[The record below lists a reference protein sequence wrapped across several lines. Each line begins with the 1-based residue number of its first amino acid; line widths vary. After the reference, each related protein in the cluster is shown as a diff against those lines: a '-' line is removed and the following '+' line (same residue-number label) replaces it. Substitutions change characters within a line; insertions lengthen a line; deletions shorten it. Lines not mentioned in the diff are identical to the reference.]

1 MNPKHMITK
10 FRRMF
15 LFSIT
20 FTLTSVVFFTTIL
33 SLTYNRKRKN
43 TGCFNTTYQPQY
55 YEAGYLDEVSQW
67 KKLGPTTHMFTA
79 YLDDR
84 KPCSTLVTVL
94 GFGEKSDPPL
104 YGTLVFQN
112 GATIKLKTSDER
124 AVLNPYGT
132 YSNDR
137 LGPYAFSW
145 TLPSEARV
153 PAELNAIV
161 IHQDSGDKASHLEAE
176 IPIKFPIYSTK
187 IFGVCTDSQLFG
199 SVKSKSVLESIEV
212 NRILGAEWFTIYVY
226 NVGKDMLRLL
236 QEYVTESIAE
246 VVRLWGTGI
255 PSSVHYHGQTLSI
268 NECAYRNMFRVKYLV
283 YIDLDEFIV
292 PRRSLNWLSMMDDL
306 EKSDYATYVFQHVFF
321 LNKNDDKNI
330 TNQKT
335 IDFSCNGSRGNMD
348 WPKFLSHIYRSPKVY
363 PSRVKS
369 KYITK
374 PLYTNR
380 VGVHEVFEHWS
391 EFLDSYVVSEETALL
406 HHYRLFEKDST
417 IASLQSELLEGNLLT
432 DNRSLIFQREIVS
445 VLKKRLCKS
454 LHIFDKMKQIKI

>member
-1 MNPKHMITK
+1 MIIK
-10 FRRMF
+10 LRRTF
-15 LFSIT
+15 LISTGLFVILIILYVAVLSSLQLRESINT
-20 FTLTSVVFFTTIL
+20 SCSKTLYPVH
-33 SLTYNRKRKN
+33 YN
-43 TGCFNTTYQPQY
+43 
-55 YEAGYLDEVSQW
+55 EAGYFDEVSQW
-67 KKLGPTTHMFTA
+67 RKVGPTTYVFSA

-226 NVGKDMLRLL
+226 NVGKDILRLL
-236 QEYVTESIAE
+236 QVYVTEGIAE
-246 VVRLWGTGI
+246 VIRLWGTDI
-255 PSSVHYHGQTLSI
+255 PRSVHYYGQTLSI

-292 PRRSLNWLSMMDDL
+292 PRKSLSWRSMMDDL

-321 LNKNDDKNI
+321 RNKKDGKDVKNL
-330 TNQKT
+330 TA
-335 IDFSCNGSRGNMD
+335 IDFSCNRSRGYMD
-348 WPKFLSHIYRSPKVY
+348 WPRFLSHTYRSQKVY
-363 PSRVKS
+363 PSRVRS
-369 KYITK
+369 KYIIK
-374 PLYTNR
+374 PSLTDR
-380 VGVHEVFEHWS
+380 VGVHEVFKHFNETLHA
-391 EFLDSYVVSEETALL
+391 YIVPAETALL
-406 HHYRLFEKDST
+406 HHYRSFERNDISV
-417 IASLQSELLEGNLLT
+417 SLQDELHDANLLLDERT
-432 DNRSLIFQREIVS
+432 LVFKSKIVNE
-445 VLKKRLCKS
+445 LKKRICKN
-454 LHIFDKMKQIKI
+454 LHILDETVIRRTKTT